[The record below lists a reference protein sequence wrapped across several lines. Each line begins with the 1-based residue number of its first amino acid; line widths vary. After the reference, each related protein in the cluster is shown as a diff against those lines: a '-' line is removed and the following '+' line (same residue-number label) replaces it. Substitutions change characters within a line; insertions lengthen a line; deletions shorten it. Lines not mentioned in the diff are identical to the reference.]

1 MNAPAPPLL
10 DRFAAIVGSPY
21 AIREASA
28 VQPYLIEPRDKFAGR
43 TPLVLRPGSVAEV
56 AAIIQLANE
65 TGTGIVPQGGNTGLV
80 GGQIPSA
87 TGDQI
92 LVSMSRLNRILAIDP
107 EGDTMTVEAGV
118 ILADVQK
125 AADDAGRLFPLS
137 LASEGS
143 CEIGGNL
150 STNAGGTEVL
160 AYGNT
165 RDLVLGIQVVL
176 ASGEVWDGLR
186 TLRKDNTGYHMKDLF
201 IGAEGTLGI
210 ITAAVLK
217 LAPKPSGTSV
227 AFVGLRRPA
236 DALALLNIARN
247 AAGTALTAFELI
259 PRIGLETVLTHI
271 PGTRDPLAGRHDWY
285 VLLQIYS
292 GRSQADADG
301 LVETIFT
308 AGMEKDLVEDGV
320 RAETIEQAEAI
331 WRLRHSLSE
340 VQKFEG
346 GSIKHDVAVPIAL
359 APTFIERASEAV
371 VKTLPGCRPFPFG
384 HLGDGNIHFNVSQP
398 VDMDKQDFL
407 GRWDAINAAVFA
419 IVGEMGGTISAEHG
433 IGVLKRDLL
442 KTVKSPVE
450 MDLMRRMK
458 AALDPN
464 GILNPGK
471 VL

>member
-56 AAIIQLANE
+56 AAIVQLANE

-201 IGAEGTLGI
+201 LYCC
-210 ITAAVLK
+210 
-217 LAPKPSGTSV
+217 GTSAV
-227 AFVGLRRPA
+227 KIAYSKFGQCFVLC
-236 DALALLNIARN
+236 
-247 AAGTALTAFELI
+247 
-259 PRIGLETVLTHI
+259 
-271 PGTRDPLAGRHDWY
+271 
-285 VLLQIYS
+285 Q
-292 GRSQADADG
+292 
-301 LVETIFT
+301 
-308 AGMEKDLVEDGV
+308 
-320 RAETIEQAEAI
+320 
-331 WRLRHSLSE
+331 
-340 VQKFEG
+340 
-346 GSIKHDVAVPIAL
+346 
-359 APTFIERASEAV
+359 
-371 VKTLPGCRPFPFG
+371 
-384 HLGDGNIHFNVSQP
+384 
-398 VDMDKQDFL
+398 
-407 GRWDAINAAVFA
+407 
-419 IVGEMGGTISAEHG
+419 
-433 IGVLKRDLL
+433 
-442 KTVKSPVE
+442 
-450 MDLMRRMK
+450 
-458 AALDPN
+458 
-464 GILNPGK
+464 
-471 VL
+471 